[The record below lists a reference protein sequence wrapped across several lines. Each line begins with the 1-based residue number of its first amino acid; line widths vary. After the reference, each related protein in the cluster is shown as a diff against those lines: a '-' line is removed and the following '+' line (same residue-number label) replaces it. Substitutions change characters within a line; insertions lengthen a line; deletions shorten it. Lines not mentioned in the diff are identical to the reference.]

1 MGGIMLAGF
10 MVSTIIFS
18 ALVDGDEIK
27 VAKFVGVW
35 AVIALVCGVAGL

>member
-10 MVSTIIFS
+10 MISTITFAS
-18 ALVDGDEIK
+18 FVGGDEIK
-27 VAKFVGVW
+27 VAKFIDVW